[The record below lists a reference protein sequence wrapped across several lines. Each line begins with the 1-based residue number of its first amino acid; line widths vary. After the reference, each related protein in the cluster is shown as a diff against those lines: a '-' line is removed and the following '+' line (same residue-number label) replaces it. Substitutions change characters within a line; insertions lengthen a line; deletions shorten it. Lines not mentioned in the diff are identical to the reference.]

1 MKYLFICASI
11 FVLAGCGSLTK
22 SGVESDVE
30 IDAPSEIAAQ
40 SDELSQ
46 RQNDELFAPVEDNR
60 INLESGTTTETV
72 LNIEPEQQDNTESEN
87 PTDQIQERETSQ
99 VDITPKVVDSITKK
113 VSPVTGPAIPEQEM
127 LEILSNQ

>member
-1 MKYLFICASI
+1 M
-11 FVLAGCGSLTK
+11 LAGCGSLTK